1 MLPKLPKRQGK
12 HQTPHSSP
20 GCSQIPFAD
29 VDPETLSLYS
39 VSIGL
44 RCKDGI
50 VLAIEKVQT
59 SKLLVKGA
67 NKRILSVDNHIG
79 LVSWRTTLLSSECY
93 PAVSF
98 SIPIL
103 GLKRIAC

>member
-1 MLPKLPKRQGK
+1 MNNKLTAGAGIRSNTLRKLPRHQGK
-12 HQTPHSSP
+12 HYIDHSDQRSIVTSTSRLHL
-20 GCSQIPFAD
+20 GSKFFF
-29 VDPETLSLYS
+29 TS

-44 RCKDGI
+44 RCKDGV

-79 LVSWRTTLLSSECY
+79 LVSGRAMS
-93 PAVSF
+93 A
-98 SIPIL
+98 IH
-103 GLKRIAC
+103 